1 MSPSLR
7 NAASFRRGLRDTFPL
22 VPPLAVFG
30 ALFGALAVQAGL
42 SPWLTMLS
50 SLIVVSGSAQVAMAG
65 LLASGAAPVLMATTG
80 LALRHLPMSAAL
92 SSLIGGA
99 PVHRRVQLAWVLV
112 DETFGLTVNAS
123 RDPSMDLVSF
133 KSGAD
138 LVLYVTW
145 LTSTAVGAFL
155 GADLDTSRLGIE
167 IIFPL
172 VFLGLSAPLLRNRRQ
187 WLSAGMAVIAAAS
200 GVLVLPS
207 EWRVTVAAIVAAV
220 IGSRVK

>member
-30 ALFGALAVQAGL
+30 TLFGALAVQAGL

-187 WLSAGMAVIAAAS
+187 WLSAGMAVIAAVS

>member
-1 MSPSLR
+1 
-7 NAASFRRGLRDTFPL
+7 
-22 VPPLAVFG
+22 
-30 ALFGALAVQAGL
+30 
-42 SPWLTMLS
+42 
-50 SLIVVSGSAQVAMAG
+50 MAG

-187 WLSAGMAVIAAAS
+187 WLSAGMAVIAAVS

>member
-187 WLSAGMAVIAAAS
+187 WLSAGMAVIAAVS